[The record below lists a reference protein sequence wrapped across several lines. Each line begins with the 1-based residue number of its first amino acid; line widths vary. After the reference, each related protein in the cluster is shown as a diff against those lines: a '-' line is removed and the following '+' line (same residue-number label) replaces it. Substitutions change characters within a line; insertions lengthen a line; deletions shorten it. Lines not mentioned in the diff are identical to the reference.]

1 MRRRFRFLPPVVG
14 SYRQS
19 PPRLQ
24 RIFPRV
30 GDNVVRLITRERHE
44 CFVSLLQHNVQVL
57 HSSVLVRVR
66 RQALEINCC
75 RRDFRRLFS
84 GPLQHH
90 LRLVD
95 HTSEECLRLLRPL
108 LEIFLTTS
116 ELLLMTE
123 AFHIDETRSVFPNLS
138 WREIVDCSHCTG
150 KSRFCRHLSYE
161 SEQLLLKLCNC
172 SIVIDIAPP
181 QNEVPQVLF
190 LRFTAHK
197 FVNQPR
203 SSKRS

>member
-1 MRRRFRFLPPVVG
+1 ML
-14 SYRQS
+14 
-19 PPRLQ
+19 
-24 RIFPRV
+24 
-30 GDNVVRLITRERHE
+30 
-44 CFVSLLQHNVQVL
+44 VSLLQHKVQVL
-57 HSSVLVRVR
+57 HSSVLFRVR

-84 GPLQHH
+84 GPLHH

-108 LEIFLTTS
+108 LEILLTTS
-116 ELLLMTE
+116 ELLLTTE
-123 AFHIDETRSVFPNLS
+123 AFHIDETRSVFPNSS

-150 KSRFCRHLSYE
+150 KSRFCCHLSSE
-161 SEQLLLKLCNC
+161 SEQFLLKLCNC
-172 SIVIDIAPP
+172 SIVIDIAPS

-197 FVNQPR
+197 FVKQPR